1 MLLYVH
7 VPFCVR
13 KCGYCAFHSGP
24 FSAPEAERYVELVL
38 RELDGRGKALGR
50 RAVETVYIGGGTPSL
65 LTPAQIGAIL
75 EGAAARFDLEAG
87 AEITLEANPESALK
101 TGFLAAVR
109 SLGVNR
115 LSLGVQS
122 LRDDLL
128 AMLGRSHDAARA
140 RRAARAAREAGFAN
154 LSLDMIWGLPGQ
166 DVSAWLAD
174 LAGIVALAPE
184 HVSCYGLSLEEGA
197 PLAESVNAGRLFLPD
212 EEEGARMY
220 LEGSAYLESEGFG
233 HYEISNYAR
242 PGRESRHNRGYWSG
256 RDYLGLGPAAV
267 STLDGRRWANP
278 AGLDE
283 YARTV
288 AAGVEREGTEVLTA
302 DVRRQEMVMLAL
314 RTRDGL
320 DLQEFMAATGIEFP
334 RRDPAVERLRSS
346 GLVRLGAG
354 RLQLTREGMLVSNSV
369 IELVLGVLDRTPATT
384 AQESYD

>member
-1 MLLYVH
+1 
-7 VPFCVR
+7 
-13 KCGYCAFHSGP
+13 
-24 FSAPEAERYVELVL
+24 
-38 RELDGRGKALGR
+38 
-50 RAVETVYIGGGTPSL
+50 
-65 LTPAQIGAIL
+65 
-75 EGAAARFDLEAG
+75 
-87 AEITLEANPESALK
+87 
-101 TGFLAAVR
+101 
-109 SLGVNR
+109 
-115 LSLGVQS
+115 
-122 LRDDLL
+122 
-128 AMLGRSHDAARA
+128 
-140 RRAARAAREAGFAN
+140 
-154 LSLDMIWGLPGQ
+154 
-166 DVSAWLAD
+166 
-174 LAGIVALAPE
+174 
-184 HVSCYGLSLEEGA
+184 
-197 PLAESVNAGRLFLPD
+197 
-212 EEEGARMY
+212 MY

>member
-13 KCGYCAFHSGP
+13 RCGYCAFHSGP
-24 FSAPEAERYVELVL
+24 FSETDAARYTALVL
-38 RELDGRGKALGR
+38 RELDGWSRVLGR
-50 RAVETVYIGGGTPSL
+50 APLETVYFGGGTPSL
-65 LTPAQIGAIL
+65 LAPEQVGAIL
-75 EGAAARFDLEAG
+75 DAAARSFDLIPG
-87 AEITLEANPESALK
+87 AEITLEANPESALRP
-101 TGFLAAVR
+101 GFLEGIR
-109 SLGVNR
+109 GLGVNR

-122 LRDDLL
+122 LQDGLL
-128 AMLGRSHDAARA
+128 AMLGRPHDAAQA
-140 RRAARAAREAGFAN
+140 RQAVHAARAAGFSN

-166 DVSAWLAD
+166 NAALWLQD
-174 LAGIVALAPE
+174 LAGVVGLAPG

-197 PLAESVNAGRLFLPD
+197 PLARAVDQGRLTPPD
-212 EEEGARMY
+212 DEEGARMY

-242 PGRESRHNRGYWSG
+242 PGRESRHNQGYWTG

-267 STLDGRRWANP
+267 STLKGRRWTNP
-278 AGLDE
+278 AGLDD
-283 YARTV
+283 YARAV
-288 AAGVEREGTEVLTA
+288 AAGNGRDEEEVLTA
-302 DVRRQEMVMLAL
+302 ETRRQEMVMLAL

-320 DLQEFMAATGIEFP
+320 DLEKFMAATGREFP

-369 IELVLGVLDRTPATT
+369 IEMVLGVLDRMSATT